1 MIDEAAKYVEAGM
14 ADDDSLDFDGFS
26 ELVRVRE
33 GGEHSAAELRARF
46 RMMDT
51 TGSGRVKKQDYPLFL
66 LRAALAQSVSYVQE
80 IFQRWDADGNGMVD
94 ASEFRKAIIS
104 LGLAD
109 VMPAT
114 IDQVFRELDDDGSGS
129 VSYRELDR
137 KLRKYAGIS
146 VTQRHDLR
154 KVSGGRRG
162 AALATTVK
170 LDRASGKSIPT
181 LLSEALAS
189 RGVRVMDLFHDWD
202 EDGSGRIDQEEFFRG
217 TVALKLDVT
226 RAESNELFDEFDT
239 DGSGEVDFREL
250 NKLLRRRLMVERTAG
265 RPSPLEM
272 SRASLLRVRPPGPAR
287 ASLAQ
292 ASGATDASGSSTV
305 VHLPSPRQALLYQ
318 HGLVA
323 EYQTDRN
330 EQCAFRRDITPG
342 LRSEYTGSM
351 PPNPWVKPPELT
363 KLASLWLQPARGQE
377 WRNRGQSGLSGLASP
392 LVSPRGAPGA
402 APGAAPPHARPS
414 ALLSPR
420 GPLPSRMK
428 PSAGITLTAL

>member
-46 RMMDT
+46 RMMDI

-94 ASEFRKAIIS
+94 ESEFRKAVIS

-109 VMPAT
+109 VLPAT

-146 VTQRHDLR
+146 VAQRHDLR

-202 EDGSGRIDQEEFFRG
+202 EDGSGRIDQEEFFIG

-226 RAESNELFDEFDT
+226 RAESN
-239 DGSGEVDFREL
+239 
-250 NKLLRRRLMVERTAG
+250 
-265 RPSPLEM
+265 
-272 SRASLLRVRPPGPAR
+272 
-287 ASLAQ
+287 
-292 ASGATDASGSSTV
+292 
-305 VHLPSPRQALLYQ
+305 
-318 HGLVA
+318 
-323 EYQTDRN
+323 
-330 EQCAFRRDITPG
+330 
-342 LRSEYTGSM
+342 
-351 PPNPWVKPPELT
+351 
-363 KLASLWLQPARGQE
+363 
-377 WRNRGQSGLSGLASP
+377 
-392 LVSPRGAPGA
+392 
-402 APGAAPPHARPS
+402 
-414 ALLSPR
+414 
-420 GPLPSRMK
+420 
-428 PSAGITLTAL
+428 

>member
-1 MIDEAAKYVEAGM
+1 
-14 ADDDSLDFDGFS
+14 
-26 ELVRVRE
+26 
-33 GGEHSAAELRARF
+33 
-46 RMMDT
+46 
-51 TGSGRVKKQDYPLFL
+51 
-66 LRAALAQSVSYVQE
+66 
-80 IFQRWDADGNGMVD
+80 
-94 ASEFRKAIIS
+94 
-104 LGLAD
+104 
-109 VMPAT
+109 
-114 IDQVFRELDDDGSGS
+114 
-129 VSYRELDR
+129 
-137 KLRKYAGIS
+137 
-146 VTQRHDLR
+146 
-154 KVSGGRRG
+154 
-162 AALATTVK
+162 
-170 LDRASGKSIPT
+170 
-181 LLSEALAS
+181 
-189 RGVRVMDLFHDWD
+189 MDLFHDWD